1 MTSSIKAI
9 IFDFGGVLI
18 EWDPRNLFR
27 RYFDQPHQME
37 QFLAE
42 VNFAQWNA
50 LQDRGRPFA
59 EGIAELSSQF
69 PHYADHIYAIGERWE
84 ETLGESIRGT
94 VDILRQLKRAGYPL
108 YALSN
113 WSAETFPIA
122 RRRYDFFDL
131 FDDIVISGEVGL
143 VKPEPA
149 IFTLLLDKIGRPAR
163 ECLFI
168 DDAEANIEQAGRMGF
183 ATILFKSPEQLE
195 ADLMGLKL
203 LTTGGD
209 S

>member
-1 MTSSIKAI
+1 MTSPIHAI
-9 IFDFGGVLI
+9 IFDLGGVLI
-18 EWDPRNLFR
+18 EWDPRNLYR

-42 VNFAQWNA
+42 VNFAQWNT
-50 LQDRGRPFA
+50 LQDKGRPFVA
-59 EGIAELSSQF
+59 GIAELSAQF
-69 PHYADHIYAIGERWE
+69 PHYARYIHAIGEHWE
-84 ETLGESIRGT
+84 ETLGQSIQGA
-94 VDILRQLKRAGYPL
+94 VDILRQLKKAGYPL

-122 RRRYDFFDL
+122 RRKYDFFEL
-131 FDDIVISGEVGL
+131 FEEIVISGEVGL

-149 IFTLLLDKIGRPAR
+149 IFELLLNKIGRPAR
-163 ECLFI
+163 ECLFV
-168 DDAEANIEQAGRMGF
+168 DDAEANIEQANRMGL
-183 ATILFKSPEQLE
+183 ATILFKSPQQLE

-203 LTTGGD
+203 LRTRGV